1 MSDNKGSEWHRWDL
15 HVHSPASFLRNEH
28 SDWGEYI
35 NALERAPKEIKAIA
49 ITDYGTIEGYK
60 KVKECKDKGQLKN
73 IDLILPNIELRIQ
86 SPEGSSTSNKGVDIH
101 LIFNPGEDDHV
112 KNIERCLGNLKYNN
126 DTGEYNC
133 KPDEFKRLGES
144 MDADENLSDESAL
157 KEGYNN
163 FRPSIENYREWF
175 EKEKWL
181 KQNCLVGICSSDAS
195 ALAKHNG
202 YTDVAKQIRQFAGIM
217 FSGNPSD
224 VKYFL
229 GKATDHPPDEVIK
242 EVGSLKPCVHG
253 CDKHKAEELF
263 QVAESR
269 YCWIKADRTFEG
281 LKQIIYDPESRVHI
295 GKRPPRSPI
304 NTIDTIKLNIP
315 EDAKLGEE
323 PFCYAEV
330 NQTLTLSPY
339 FNCFI
344 GGRGSGKST
353 ILNLL
358 GLESNNPSASEKFWE
373 QREPNFLEN
382 NQGNSFEDEIEES
395 NKAFSIDHNG
405 TFEFLAQSEIES
417 FAKNVNDFTH
427 AIYER
432 VKAFNV
438 AEEFDQITDDI
449 EYQQKK
455 IREILQAITNIVGQQ
470 SERKTKE
477 NTKNSYEK
485 IAATLNSSKYIELN
499 KKVKEKAHKHHG
511 LEVSKN
517 RVSNLQENLDQLIN
531 ELPKVE
537 QLKQSSNSYN
547 HAYTE
552 AINEIEKIKGN
563 LDINKTVFKKD
574 AQEIESLKRDVNKN
588 TSKIADIIRE
598 LGYKAESVEQFKNA
612 PGTIIT
618 LKAEIDSHDKN
629 IKKLV
634 DYVNKS
640 DEVTDLLN
648 GKREE
653 FEKKLNESLKSLKEF
668 LRENSD
674 ENQGRDLKRISLEY
688 KFDDDRAW
696 EKLADEFLK
705 EVDDGSN
712 SILYSNS
719 ANYICGHR
727 DTLKYDDRKDRK
739 KIIESLEKNDKQS
752 QYIVFLKN
760 LFVKNDK
767 CKKFELIRDKHLT
780 DVNEYMTI
788 QVSYDGQD
796 ISKAS
801 FGQRCTAVIVIMML
815 FGNRPLIIDEPE
827 AHLDNSLIANYLV
840 PLLKRKKLER
850 QIIFAT
856 HNANFVINGDTE
868 KIFILENEDGTT
880 QITESTIE
888 NLKHR
893 GKLLKLEGGEE
904 AFQKRGEKLAIY

>member
-15 HVHSPASFLRNEH
+15 HVHSPESFMRNNH
-28 SDWGEYI
+28 PAWDKYI
-35 NALERAPKEIKAIA
+35 KALERAPKEIKAIA

-60 KVKECKDKGQLKN
+60 KVKEYKNKGRLKN

-86 SPEGSSTSNKGVDIH
+86 SPRSSSTSNKGVDIH
-101 LIFNPGEDDHV
+101 LIFNPVEDDHV
-112 KNIERCLGNLKYNN
+112 DSIERCLGNLKYNN
-126 DTGEYNC
+126 GNKNYNC
-133 KPDEFKRLGES
+133 KLEDFKRLGKDI
-144 MDADENLSDESAL
+144 DANLSDKDAL

-163 FRPSIENYREWF
+163 FRPSIQDYRKWF
-175 EKEKWL
+175 EEEKWL

-195 ALAKHNG
+195 ALAGHDG
-202 YTDVAKQIRQFAGIM
+202 YTDVAKQIRQFADIM
-217 FSGNPSD
+217 FSGNLSD

-229 GKATDHPPDEVIK
+229 GKATDHPPDEIIK

-253 CDKHKAEELF
+253 CDKHKVEELF
-263 QVAESR
+263 QVAENR

-295 GKRPPRSPI
+295 GEGAPRFPV
-304 NTIDTIKLNIP
+304 NTIDTIKINIP
-315 EDAKLGEE
+315 GDAKSGEE
-323 PFCYAEV
+323 PFCYAGV

-358 GLESNNPSASEKFWE
+358 GNESNNPKASEKFWE
-373 QREPNFLEN
+373 QRELNFLLSRSK
-382 NQGNSFEDEIEES
+382 NSLEDESEES
-395 NKAFSIDHNG
+395 SGHFVVDNKGI
-405 TFEFLAQSEIES
+405 FEFLAQSEIES
-417 FAKNVNDFTH
+417 FAKNVNVFTQ
-427 AIYER
+427 AIYGR
-432 VKAFNV
+432 AKALNKKKE
-438 AEEFDQITDDI
+438 EEFIQITNDI
-449 EYQQKK
+449 ESQQEN
-455 IREILQAITNIVGQQ
+455 IEHILQAITNIVDQR
-470 SERKTKE
+470 SEKKTKE
-477 NTKNSYEK
+477 NTKKSYEK
-485 IAATLNSSKYIELN
+485 IVATLNSPTYIELS
-499 KKVKEKAHKHHG
+499 KKIKEKSRKRHDLK
-511 LEVSKN
+511 VSEN
-517 RVSNLQENLDQLIN
+517 RVSSLQENLHELVN
-531 ELPKVE
+531 EHPKIE
-537 QLKQSSNSYN
+537 EYSNSYDS
-547 HAYTE
+547 AYIE
-552 AINEIEKIKGN
+552 AIKEIKKIKGN
-563 LDINKTVFKKD
+563 LDINSEVFEKD
-574 AQEIESLKRDVNKN
+574 AQEIKNLNDDVVKK
-588 TSKIADIIRE
+588 TSEIANIIRE
-598 LGYKAESVEQFKNA
+598 LGYKTESVEQFKSA
-612 PGTIIT
+612 PATIIR
-618 LKAEIDSHDKN
+618 LQAEIDSDDKS
-629 IKKLV
+629 IKQLV

-640 DEVTDLLN
+640 DEVTDLLK
-648 GKREE
+648 GKRKE
-653 FEKKLNESLKSLKEF
+653 FEEKLNESLKSLKEL

-674 ENQGRDLKRISLEY
+674 ENQGHDLKHISLEY

-696 EKLADEFLK
+696 KELADEFFK

-712 SILYSNS
+712 SISYGYS
-719 ANYICGHR
+719 ANYICDHR
-727 DTLKYDDRKDRK
+727 DTFNYGGREDRT
-739 KIIESLEKNDKQS
+739 KIIESLEKSDNQS

-760 LFVKNDK
+760 LFEKHDK

-880 QITESTIE
+880 KITESTIE